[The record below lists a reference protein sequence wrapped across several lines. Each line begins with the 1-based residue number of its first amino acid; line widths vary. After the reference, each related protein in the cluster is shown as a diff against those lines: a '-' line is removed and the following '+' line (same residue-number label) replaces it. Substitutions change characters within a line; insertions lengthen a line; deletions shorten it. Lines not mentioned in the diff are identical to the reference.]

1 MKHIAVIVNNRKE
14 WNYFVETI
22 QFILSKDNK
31 PYKAVA
37 EAIVDIEKQIKY
49 VSVLNHVSGIDN
61 IRGYLWDDYIT
72 MGKQVDKDL
81 ENWIKLHIREEKYD
95 A

>member
-22 QFILSKDNK
+22 QFTLSKDNK

-37 EAIVDIEKQIKY
+37 EAIVDIEKQVKY
-49 VSVLNHVSGIDN
+49 LFVLNHVSGTDN
-61 IRGYLWDDYIT
+61 MRGYVINDYLTIAKIVDDDIMNYLMT
-72 MGKQVDKDL
+72 YMKGD
-81 ENWIKLHIREEKYD
+81 
-95 A
+95 